1 MNKAPG
7 PDNFSPF
14 ILKQLKNQLVLPL
27 TIVFNKSL
35 KEGSVPGSW
44 KEANITPIFK
54 KGSKYNPGNY
64 RPISLTSVPVKI
76 LETIIKR
83 AVVDHLET
91 NNLIYD
97 TQHGFRRGKSC
108 LTNLFEYM
116 EYVTKEVDN
125 KNAVDVIYLDF
136 SKAFDKV
143 PHKRLLAKI
152 QGIGIGSNLLKWV
165 ESWLTDRKQR
175 VVLNGSSS
183 SWENITSG
191 VPQGSVL
198 GPLLFLI
205 YVNDMDVDIKSEI
218 SKFAD
223 DTKVF
228 SKATSSTQC
237 SQLQATLDS
246 LVQWSET

>member
-7 PDNFSPF
+7 PDNIPPYL
-14 ILKQLKNQLVLPL
+14 IKQLKDQLALPL

-35 KEGSVPGSW
+35 KEGSVPSSW

-54 KGSKYNPGNY
+54 KKGSKHSPGNY

-108 LTNLFEYM
+108 LTNLLEYM

-125 KNAVDVIYLDF
+125 KMQ
-136 SKAFDKV
+136 
-143 PHKRLLAKI
+143 LL
-152 QGIGIGSNLLKWV
+152 
-165 ESWLTDRKQR
+165 
-175 VVLNGSSS
+175 
-183 SWENITSG
+183 
-191 VPQGSVL
+191 
-198 GPLLFLI
+198 
-205 YVNDMDVDIKSEI
+205 
-218 SKFAD
+218 
-223 DTKVF
+223 
-228 SKATSSTQC
+228 
-237 SQLQATLDS
+237 
-246 LVQWSET
+246 